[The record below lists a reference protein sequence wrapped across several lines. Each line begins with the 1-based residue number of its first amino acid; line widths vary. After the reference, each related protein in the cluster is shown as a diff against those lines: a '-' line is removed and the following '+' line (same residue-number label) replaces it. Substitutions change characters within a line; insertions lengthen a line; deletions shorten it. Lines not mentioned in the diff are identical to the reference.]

1 MNDTSPMEL
10 IYEDFVMR
18 LDGPMIEVVGSSF
31 KGLFRLH
38 VNFAQASIT
47 PKKHDMV
54 EVYVD
59 DGGALDRPFQQEKI
73 QGVWGLWRFTVPVT
87 EESAFVDFF
96 AEAERRRTAPRVIAA
111 Q

>member
-1 MNDTSPMEL
+1 MNDSGAKEL
-10 IYEDFVMR
+10 VYEDFVMR
-18 LDGPMIEVVGSSF
+18 LDGPMIEIVGSSF

-38 VNFAQASIT
+38 VKFAQASIT
-47 PKKHDMV
+47 PKKHDML

-73 QGVWGLWRFTVPVT
+73 QGVWGVWRFEVPVT

-96 AEAERRRTAPRVIAA
+96 AEAERRRTAPRPTDLR
-111 Q
+111 

>member
-1 MNDTSPMEL
+1 MNDGSATEL
-10 IYEDFVMR
+10 VYEDFVMR

-47 PKKHDMV
+47 PRKHDMV

-59 DGGALDRPFQQEKI
+59 DGGGLDRPFQQEKI
-73 QGVWGLWRFTVPVT
+73 QGVWGLWRFEVPVT

-96 AEAERRRTAPRVIAA
+96 AEAERRRTAPRSAGPE
-111 Q
+111 

>member
-18 LDGPMIEVVGSSF
+18 LDGPMIEVVGASF

-47 PKKHDMV
+47 PKKHDIV

-73 QGVWGLWRFTVPVT
+73 LGVWGLWRFEVPVT

-96 AEAERRRTAPRVIAA
+96 AEAERRRTAPRVIAP

>member
-1 MNDTSPMEL
+1 MNDNVPMEL
-10 IYEDFVMR
+10 VYEDFVMR

-47 PKKHDMV
+47 PKKHDML

-59 DGGALDRPFQQEKI
+59 DGGGLDRPFQQEKI
-73 QGVWGLWRFTVPVT
+73 QGIWGLWRFTVPVT

-96 AEAERRRTAPRVIAA
+96 AEAERRRTTPRATGPR
-111 Q
+111 

>member
-1 MNDTSPMEL
+1 MNDNGATEL
-10 IYEDFVMR
+10 VYEEFVMR
-18 LDGPMIEVVGSSF
+18 LDGPMIEIVGAIF
-31 KGLFRLH
+31 KGIFRHH

-47 PKKHDMV
+47 PKKHDTI

-59 DGGALDRPFQQEKI
+59 DGGGLDRPFQQEKI
-73 QGVWGLWRFTVPVT
+73 QGIWGLWRFTVPVT

-96 AEAERRRTAPRVIAA
+96 AEAERRRTAPRTLGP

>member
-1 MNDTSPMEL
+1 MTDSGPTEL
-10 IYEDFVMR
+10 VYEDFVMR
-18 LDGPMIEVVGSSF
+18 LDGPMIEIVGASF

-59 DGGALDRPFQQEKI
+59 DGGGLDRPFQQEKI
-73 QGVWGLWRFTVPVT
+73 QGVWGLWRFIVPVS
-87 EESAFVDFF
+87 EEPAFVDFF
-96 AEAERRRTAPRVIAA
+96 AEAERRRTAPRATGP

>member
-1 MNDTSPMEL
+1 MNDSGATEL
-10 IYEDFVMR
+10 VYEDFVMR
-18 LDGPMIEVVGSSF
+18 LDGPMIEIVAASF

-38 VNFAQASIT
+38 VNFAQASIS

-73 QGVWGLWRFTVPVT
+73 QGVWGIWRFEVPVS

-96 AEAERRRTAPRVIAA
+96 AEAERRRTAPRATDPR
-111 Q
+111 

>member
-1 MNDTSPMEL
+1 MNDNGATEL
-10 IYEDFVMR
+10 VYEDFVMR

-47 PKKHDMV
+47 PKKNDML

-73 QGVWGLWRFTVPVT
+73 QGVWGLWRFEVPVT

-96 AEAERRRTAPRVIAA
+96 AEAERRRTAPRSAV
-111 Q
+111 

>member
-1 MNDTSPMEL
+1 MNDSGATEL
-10 IYEDFVMR
+10 VYEDFVTR

-73 QGVWGLWRFTVPVT
+73 QGAWGVWRFEVPVT

-96 AEAERRRTAPRVIAA
+96 AEAERRRTAPRATDPR
-111 Q
+111 

>member
-1 MNDTSPMEL
+1 MNDSGATEL
-10 IYEDFVMR
+10 AYEDFVMR
-18 LDGPMIEVVGSSF
+18 LDGPMIEIVGRSF

-38 VNFAQASIT
+38 VNFAQASLT
-47 PKKHDMV
+47 PKKHDTV

-59 DGGALDRPFQQEKI
+59 DGGGLDRPFQQEKI
-73 QGVWGLWRFTVPVT
+73 QGIWGLWRFIVPIT

-96 AEAERRRTAPRVIAA
+96 AEAERRRTGPRATAP

>member
-1 MNDTSPMEL
+1 MNDSGATEL
-10 IYEDFVMR
+10 FDEDFVMR
-18 LDGPMIEVVGSSF
+18 LDGPMIEIVGASF

-73 QGVWGLWRFTVPVT
+73 LGVWGLWRFQVPAT
-87 EESAFVDFF
+87 EEPAFVDFF
-96 AEAERRRTAPRVIAA
+96 AEAERRRTAPRAIAA

>member
-1 MNDTSPMEL
+1 MNDNGATEL
-10 IYEDFVMR
+10 VYEDFVMR

-47 PKKHDMV
+47 PRKHDML

-59 DGGALDRPFQQEKI
+59 DGGGLDRPFQQEKI
-73 QGVWGLWRFTVPVT
+73 QGVWGLWRFEVPVA

-96 AEAERRRTAPRVIAA
+96 AEAERRRTAPRVTGP

>member
-1 MNDTSPMEL
+1 MNDSGATEL
-10 IYEDFVMR
+10 VYEDFVMR
-18 LDGPMIEVVGSSF
+18 LDGPMIEIVGRSF
-31 KGLFRLH
+31 KGIFRHH

-47 PKKHDMV
+47 PKKHDTV

-59 DGGALDRPFQQEKI
+59 DGGAHDRPFQQENI
-73 QGVWGLWRFTVPVT
+73 QGVWGLWRFEVPAT

-96 AEAERRRTAPRVIAA
+96 AEAERRRTAPRVTAP

>member
-1 MNDTSPMEL
+1 MNDGSATEL
-10 IYEDFVMR
+10 VYEDFVMR

-47 PKKHDMV
+47 PRKHDMV

-59 DGGALDRPFQQEKI
+59 DGGGLDRPFQQEKI
-73 QGVWGLWRFTVPVT
+73 QGVWGLWRFEVPVT

-96 AEAERRRTAPRVIAA
+96 AEAERRRTAPRATA
-111 Q
+111 RR

>member
-18 LDGPMIEVVGSSF
+18 LDGPMIEVVGASF

-73 QGVWGLWRFTVPVT
+73 QGVWGLWRFEVPVT

-96 AEAERRRTAPRVIAA
+96 AEAERRRTAPRVIAP

>member
-1 MNDTSPMEL
+1 MNDNGLTEL
-10 IYEDFVMR
+10 VYEDFVMR
-18 LDGPMIEVVGSSF
+18 LDGPMIEVMGSSF

-38 VNFAQASIT
+38 VNFAQASLT
-47 PKKHDMV
+47 PKKHDTL

-59 DGGALDRPFQQEKI
+59 DGGGLDRPFQQEKI
-73 QGVWGLWRFTVPVT
+73 QGVWGLWRFVVPVT

-96 AEAERRRTAPRVIAA
+96 AEAERRRTAPRATVP

>member
-1 MNDTSPMEL
+1 MNDGSATEL
-10 IYEDFVMR
+10 VYEDFVMR
-18 LDGPMIEVVGSSF
+18 LDGPMIEVMGSSF

-47 PKKHDMV
+47 PRKHDMV

-59 DGGALDRPFQQEKI
+59 DGGGLDRPFQQEKI
-73 QGVWGLWRFTVPVT
+73 QGVWGLWRFEVPVT

-96 AEAERRRTAPRVIAA
+96 AEAERRRTAPRSAGP